1 MNKLI
6 STLLMLCS
14 IFLVHTQV
22 LANNESEPLTLNKA
36 IQLAWQNDPWLV
48 GNKHQQKALELKSDA
63 ESTLDDP
70 KISMAFANLP
80 TNGFDF
86 QQEAMTQF
94 KLGISQQFS
103 RGDSLSIKQQQL
115 RFEAEQYP
123 LMRADR
129 KAKVA
134 VKVGQLWLDLFRVK
148 QSIVLIEENRN
159 LFEKLGQIAEASY
172 GSGVG
177 KSRQQDIVRAQ
188 LELTRLEDKLY
199 QLSEQQGSFR
209 GRLLPWLVNTSLES
223 QLNAPI
229 NLSSSVSLSNV
240 LPTIDLLVDASFLNE
255 NYMNEKKTT
264 NYLLEHSLNQ
274 AINQELVEHLTR
286 HPAVKA
292 IEKQVN
298 VSEATTALAQQKY
311 QPQWGINA
319 SYGYRDDDLYGQSRA
334 DLFSV
339 GVTFDLPLFTQ
350 NKQDKAVMSAHAQ
363 TESVKTQKQLLIR
376 EMLTGFFS
384 AKERLARLNQRL
396 DLYKEKLLPQIHDQ
410 AQASLTAY
418 TNEAGDFAEVVR
430 ARIAVL
436 TAQLEQL
443 SIEVAKQKII
453 LDVNYF
459 FIGTLPIESTQS
471 VSQLNSKG
479 EHYDK

>member
-6 STLLMLCS
+6 STPLMLCS

-48 GNKHQQKALELKSDA
+48 GNKHQQKALELRSDA

-80 TNGFDF
+80 TNGFDL

-148 QSIVLIEENRN
+148 QSIILIEENRN

-229 NLSSSVSLSNV
+229 NLSSSVILSNA

-264 NYLLEHSLNQ
+264 NYLLEHSFNQ
-274 AINQELVEHLTR
+274 AINQELVEHFTR

-292 IEKQVN
+292 IDKQVN

-311 QPQWGINA
+311 QPQWGVNA
-319 SYGYRDDDLYGQSRA
+319 SYGYRDDDPYGQSRA